1 MSNGGFKMKQK
12 KRVKQKSSK
21 LKMGAGRAGRAGG
34 AGVAGVADF
43 ICRNKVSILV
53 ISAILFVLSIFGN
66 FATKI
71 NYDILVYLPEDIETI
86 EGQNILTDQFGMGAY
101 SIVLTENMTSRDI
114 LKLEEG
120 FREIKGVS
128 QVVSIYDAIGTTI
141 PIEILPNEITS
152 KMNQDDT
159 DLMFVTFEESTSSLS
174 TIDAIREM
182 KKIASNTKISGMS
195 AMVLDTMDL
204 SNKEIA
210 IYVVIAVILCFM
222 VLELSLDSYFVPLL
236 LLGNIGI
243 AIIFN
248 LGSNILF
255 GEISYIT
262 KALVAVLQLGVTTD
276 FSIFLYHSYEK
287 ERNMGKDRMKAMSNA
302 IMDTFTAVTGSS
314 LTTIAGFLVLC
325 TMNLTLGKDLGLVM
339 AKGVLLGVISVLT
352 IFPSLLLV
360 FDKWIEKTRHKPITI
375 HFEKINQLV
384 VRHHKKILVVF
395 LLLVIPFYLAN
406 SKVDV
411 YYKLDES
418 LPKTLDSI
426 VANKELKEKFNIVS
440 PEIILVN
447 KDLKTEKEEEMVNR
461 ILEVEGVDFV
471 LSFSKLK
478 EMGITEDMLPND
490 LVSVFESENYQMM
503 LLNSTYDIATTEL
516 NEQVEIIHS
525 MIKEYDPD
533 AILAGEGPL
542 MKDLVKTSDEDF
554 KNVNVSSIICI
565 LGIMFIVLKS
575 ISLPFLLIISIE
587 FAIFTNMS
595 FSYFSGAV
603 LPFIAPIVLGTI
615 QLGATIDYAI
625 LMTTNY
631 LKNRKG
637 NMKKQEAILQAMNYS
652 SNSIFVSGM
661 CFFAA
666 TFGVGLYSKIE
677 MIGSLC
683 TLISR
688 GAIIS
693 MIVVITILPSILLV
707 FDSLIMKTTYKGKGS
722 KMMKKEKLKKII
734 ATSLVIACGFM
745 PVSTLA
751 LAKEETVYGKLN
763 SDGSVKTLFVNE
775 HLINTERLDSIEDYS
790 DLEDIVNI
798 NSDSTYQRRD
808 NLLTWDSKGKDIFYQ
823 GKTTKQIP
831 VTIEITY
838 RLNGEEIEL
847 QNLIG
852 KKGHVEISLKY
863 KNQDAHSV
871 KVNGRNETLYT
882 PFVVAMTTM
891 IPSKNNSNI
900 KVSNGKVVDSGNGY
914 MIVGLSTPG
923 LYESLGLEEF
933 KDLDRVEISYDTEKF
948 ELSSIYSVMTPKLID
963 SSDLDIFEKLD
974 SLYGNIGKLQDSMNQ
989 IEEGSKT
996 ILEGLTTM
1004 NEGSRTIA
1012 TNLTTVL
1019 EKLEEIKN
1027 GAVSIDEGL
1036 TQILNQL
1043 TVVKESLASS
1053 ENLEKLSKMKVLIQQ
1068 NEQTITS
1075 LQGKLKELKDAYYSY
1090 GLENISYEDLLATNL
1105 ELYQVKYNYEYSYES
1120 NLGLLT
1126 LLTTNNEA
1134 LKTSLETLE
1143 TSSYTISSLV
1153 DTLNGYL
1160 VKLEEGAS
1168 KLSNGTNAL
1177 KEGVSLLNSKMNE
1190 LANGTSVLANGM
1202 TTLDSGI
1209 VTFNKEGIQTLT
1221 RISSK
1226 ISGLSSK
1233 MEALMKLGDNYQTV
1247 SLSQKGVEENTKF
1260 ILVVDGVK
1268 VPKGENKVKEVKKT
1282 TFIDRIKNLFK

>member
-12 KRVKQKSSK
+12 KRIKQKSTK
-21 LKMGAGRAGRAGG
+21 LKIG
-34 AGVAGVADF
+34 ADF

-86 EGQNILTDQFGMGAY
+86 EGQNILTDQFDMGAY

-114 LKLEEG
+114 LKLEEE
-120 FREIKGVS
+120 FRKIKGVN
-128 QVVSIYDAIGTTI
+128 QVVGIYDAIGTTI

-152 KMNQDDT
+152 KINQDDT

-182 KKIASNTKISGMS
+182 KKVASNIKISGMS

-287 ERNMGKDRMKAMSNA
+287 ERNIGKDKMEAMSNA
-302 IMDTFTAVTGSS
+302 IVDTFTAVTGSS

-360 FDKWIEKTRHKPITI
+360 FDKWIEKTRHKSITI

-478 EMGITEDMLPND
+478 EMGITEDMLPKD
-490 LVSVFESENYQMM
+490 LVSVFESENYQML

-516 NEQVEIIHS
+516 NEQVEMIHN

-554 KNVNVSSIICI
+554 RNVNASSIICI

-575 ISLPFLLIISIE
+575 ISLPFLLIASIE

-595 FSYFSGAV
+595 FSYFSGTF

-666 TFGVGLYSKIE
+666 TFGVGFYSKIE

-693 MIVVITILPSILLV
+693 MIVVITVLPSILLV
-707 FDSLIMKTTYKGKGS
+707 FDSLIMKTTYKEKGS

-734 ATSLVIACGFM
+734 ATSLVIACSFM

-775 HLINTERLDSIEDYS
+775 HLVNTEQLDSIEDYS
-790 DLEDIVNI
+790 DLEDIINI
-798 NSDSTYQRRD
+798 NSDSTYQRKD
-808 NLLTWDSKGKDIFYQ
+808 HLLTWDSKGKDIFYQ

-871 KVNGRNETLYT
+871 KINGRKETLYT

-891 IPSKNNSNI
+891 IPSTNNSNI
-900 KVSNGKVVDSGNGY
+900 KVSNGKVVDNGNGY
-914 MIVGLSTPG
+914 MIVGLSSPG
-923 LYESLGLEEF
+923 LYESLSLEEF
-933 KDLDRVEISYDTEKF
+933 KALDRVDISYDTEKF
-948 ELSSIYSVMTPKLID
+948 ELASIYSVMTPKLID
-963 SSDLDIFEKLD
+963 SSDLDIFEKLG
-974 SLYGNIGKLQDSMNQ
+974 SLYGNIGKLQNSMNQ

-996 ILEGLTTM
+996 VLQGLTTIGDGA
-1004 NEGSRTIA
+1004 NQIA
-1012 TNLTTVL
+1012 SNLQVVL

-1027 GAVSIDEGL
+1027 GAVSIEEGL

-1043 TVVKESLASS
+1043 TVVKESLTGS
-1053 ENLEKLSKMKVLIQQ
+1053 ENLEKLSKMQALIQQ

-1075 LQGKLKELKDAYYSY
+1075 LQGKLKELKEAYDSYS
-1090 GLENISYEDLLATNL
+1090 LENIIYEDLLATNL
-1105 ELYQVKYNYEYSYES
+1105 ELYQVKYNYEHNYDA
-1120 NLGLLT
+1120 NLRLLT

-1143 TSSYTISSLV
+1143 TSSHTISSLV

-1190 LANGTSVLANGM
+1190 LVNGTSVLANGM

-1209 VTFNKEGIQTLT
+1209 VTFNQEGIQTLT
-1221 RISSK
+1221 GISVKISRLSSK
-1226 ISGLSSK
+1226 I
-1233 MEALMKLGDNYQTV
+1233 EALMKLGNNYQTV

-1268 VPKGENKVKEVKKT
+1268 APKEENKVKEVKKT